1 MSSLSIHSLLSVKTL
16 DSLSAWILFFPG
28 YEPLNTEQPNLLGDR
43 VALHRMCTSHRV
55 NIVNSSGIV
64 RLNAY
69 MCRCHVNTDGF
80 QTKEYSHE
88 FETATVIFR
97 FSFNPSAYC
106 FFPTHDCTPTLV
118 WGVRKQ
124 INVNLC
130 VLVYKWDIQLSQY
143 YCTTT
148 VVLQGFLAIIL
159 HVPGSS
165 FILSKCLGFIMF

>member
-16 DSLSAWILFFPG
+16 DSLSARILFFPG
-28 YEPLNTEQPNLLGDR
+28 YEPLNAEQPNLLGDR

-88 FETATVIFR
+88 FETATVIFW
-97 FSFNPSAYC
+97 FSFNPPIVFSPPMTATQPLFEASENRLTSIFAFGVQIGYSAVSILLHHHC
-106 FFPTHDCTPTLV
+106 SSA
-118 WGVRKQ
+118 R
-124 INVNLC
+124 
-130 VLVYKWDIQLSQY
+130 LS
-143 YCTTT
+143 CDNFTR
-148 VVLQGFLAIIL
+148 AW
-159 HVPGSS
+159 
-165 FILSKCLGFIMF
+165 